1 MSRVDGSYTGETYMG
16 CDDGAWTA
24 QRKDSDTANADA
36 YLLVDARFTW
46 RNNDNDLTIS
56 LFGYLAIWL
65 FGKNITD
72 ERFLIGSVAIGDSLG
87 TFTQTLGEPR
97 FYGVEMRKTF

>member
-56 LFGYLAIWL
+56 LFG
-65 FGKNITD
+65 KNITD